1 MSYEGGSSKG
11 RLDIQ
16 KKPRIKKRLS
26 NQVPTKFPKAHDD
39 RVSNPIYQKG
49 RGNIS
54 SNKKSSCGKCGRRIM
69 LIGLLGETI
78 ALVVARVDTRLGID
92 LM

>member
-26 NQVPTKFPKAHDD
+26 NQVPTKFPKARDN
-39 RVSNPIYQKG
+39 RVSKPKSKKG
-49 RGNIS
+49 RGIAHQARS
-54 SNKKSSCGKCGRRIM
+54 QFVESVAKIIM
-69 LIGLLGETI
+69 VVALLGRTI
-78 ALVVARVDTRLGID
+78 YLGVERVATR
-92 LM
+92 